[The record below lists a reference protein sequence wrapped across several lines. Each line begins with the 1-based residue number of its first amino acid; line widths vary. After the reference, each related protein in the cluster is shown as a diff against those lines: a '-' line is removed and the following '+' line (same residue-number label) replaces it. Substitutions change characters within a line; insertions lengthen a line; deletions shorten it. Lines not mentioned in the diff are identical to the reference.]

1 MKDGKI
7 ERQMKRWK
15 DKRIEIQKDKRTEKD
30 TKINSK
36 KDKKIEE
43 YGIER

>member
-15 DKRIEIQKDKRTEKD
+15 DKRIEIQKDKRTERH
-30 TKINSK
+30 
-36 KDKKIEE
+36 KDKQ
-43 YGIER
+43 